1 MSPHVGAFGVGL
13 VPGGQQVGVTY
24 QPVTTAGE
32 THPAGWTDGCGSR
45 NNGVKSRGCPNP
57 ALEGRNP
64 AKFCVLRGRKP
75 LSPRQEG
82 TQVKGRLPGRS

>member
-32 THPAGWTDGCGSR
+32 THPAGRTDGCGSR
-45 NNGVKSRGCPNP
+45 NNGVESRG
-57 ALEGRNP
+57 GS
-64 AKFCVLRGRKP
+64 KP
-75 LSPRQEG
+75 GPQRQESSQVLCPLRHKTPF
-82 TQVKGRLPGRS
+82 TQARGNPGERSSTW